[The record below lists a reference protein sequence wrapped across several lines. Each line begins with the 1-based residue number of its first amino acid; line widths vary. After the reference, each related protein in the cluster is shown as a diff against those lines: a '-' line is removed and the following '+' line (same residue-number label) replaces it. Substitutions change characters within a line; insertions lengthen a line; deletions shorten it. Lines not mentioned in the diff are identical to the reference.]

1 MKDFFKHTLAT
12 IAGLFIFSII
22 VIIIGVM
29 SLVGMVS
36 AGEATKTV
44 ADKSVLVL
52 NLSGELQEQSE
63 DNVFQQFAGTPFGN
77 LGLEKIL
84 SAIKKAKNND
94 KIKGIYIQ
102 AGALGA
108 DFASLQEI
116 RNALLDFKESHKWI
130 IAYADTYT
138 QGTYY
143 VASAAN
149 EIYLNPQGM
158 ITWHGLSA
166 QPIFIKDLLAKVGI
180 RMQVLKVG
188 KYKSATEMFTGDK
201 MSDANREQTTAYL
214 TSLWSNVCKAVS
226 ESRKIS
232 IDSLNTY
239 ADRLVMFEDA
249 RQLVK
254 YKMVDGLLY
263 TDQIKK
269 KIKQLLHIDDDKDIN
284 QISIADMSGVKEK
297 LKGKEIAVYYAYGDI
312 VDSPITGGL
321 LGSKH
326 QIVAQDVCKDL
337 ADLMEDDDVKAV
349 VIRINTGG
357 GSAYASEQLWHQI
370 EMLKRKKPVV
380 VSMGGV
386 TASGGYYM
394 SCNANW
400 IVAQPTTITG
410 SIGIFGIVPDRSQL
424 LTQKLGIK
432 FDEVKTNRNATFG
445 TSARPMNAAELG
457 YMQAYID
464 RGYKLFRRRVAD
476 GRHLSTAQVE
486 QVAQGHVFTG
496 EAAKQ
501 LKLIDQLGGIDA
513 AVAKAAQL
521 AKLSEYHTH
530 TYPAPI
536 DWFEQLF
543 NTFGGGN
550 YLDGKMRAALG
561 DYYEPVIL
569 LKQMNQLDAL
579 QARLPFFLNIK

>member
-116 RNALLDFKESHKWI
+116 RNALLDFKKSHKWI

-530 TYPAPI
+530 TYPAPT